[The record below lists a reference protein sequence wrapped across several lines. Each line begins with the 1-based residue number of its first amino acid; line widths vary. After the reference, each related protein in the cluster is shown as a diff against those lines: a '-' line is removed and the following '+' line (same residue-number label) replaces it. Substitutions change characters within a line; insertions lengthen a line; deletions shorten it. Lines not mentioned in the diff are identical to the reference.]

1 MLSSVKFANS
11 VRKVRPG
18 WNVPLRAVF
27 VSVLIVL
34 LLSLIN
40 IGSTTALRSIISWRC
55 CDLGLLSGDYWHID
69 LASNFWSTSA
79 DTALVSGKIWPGD
92 QHYCFLF
99 RLATFCLCFFPP
111 YEERRPQDIQLCK
124 RYVCWGAFRCPCL
137 LCNQGEKAVRR
148 SSRSCQARSAIVW
161 HRLSGIAKA

>member
-40 IGSTTALRSIISWRC
+40 IGSTTALRSISSLGAVAILGSYLVTIGTLIWRRIFGAPLPTRRWS
-55 CDLGLLSGDYWHID
+55 LGKYGLWINITAFCFVLPLFVFAFLPLTKDVDRKTFNY
-69 LASNFWSTSA
+69 ASVMFVGVLFV
-79 DTALVSGKIWPGD
+79 ALM
-92 QHYCFLF
+92 
-99 RLATFCLCFFPP
+99 
-111 YEERRPQDIQLCK
+111 
-124 RYVCWGAFRCPCL
+124 
-137 LCNQGEKAVRR
+137 
-148 SSRSCQARSAIVW
+148 
-161 HRLSGIAKA
+161 

>member
-69 LASNFWSTSA
+69 LASNFWSASA
-79 DTALVSGKIWPGD
+79 DTSLVSRKIRPVD

-99 RLATFCLCFFPP
+99 RLATFCLCLFAPD
-111 YEERRPQDIQLCK
+111 EGRRPQNIQLCK
-124 RYVCWGAFRCPCL
+124 RNVCWGALRCPYVI
-137 LCNQGEKAVRR
+137 CNQGEKAVRR
-148 SSRSCQARSAIVW
+148 SSRSCQTRSAIAW
-161 HRLSGIAKA
+161 HALLDTAES